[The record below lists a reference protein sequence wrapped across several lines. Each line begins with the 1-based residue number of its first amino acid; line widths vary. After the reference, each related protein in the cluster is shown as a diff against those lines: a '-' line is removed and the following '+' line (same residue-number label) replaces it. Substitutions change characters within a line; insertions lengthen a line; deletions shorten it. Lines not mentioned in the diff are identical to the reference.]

1 LITLCEHGVDADA
14 GAAVPAASAS
24 PLATTTTRDATT
36 TASER
41 GLCGRG
47 GSCMRHPERK
57 VSVRGS
63 LPICGEFL
71 IIAL

>member
-14 GAAVPAASAS
+14 GAAVPAARASA
-24 PLATTTTRDATT
+24 PATTATRDATT

-41 GLCGRG
+41 GLSGRG
-47 GSCMRHPERK
+47 DRFMRHSEKK

-63 LPICGEFL
+63 LPLGGEFL